1 MCSDDVCVLS
11 ASGTAA
17 VVNVRS
23 SIAPPPVS
31 SDTPEPAPAN
41 PPLKQNNNMTS
52 SLDRTE
58 FERQGSLTQSTPLK
72 SEVSF
77 SFYINLFVLQILY
90 SNFYPLLNLVSVIS
104 THVAAWLLVFIFLCQ
119 H

>member
-1 MCSDDVCVLS
+1 MKKVLHCLIDIYQVLVCSDDVCVLS

-23 SIAPPPVS
+23 STAPPPVS
-31 SDTPEPAPAN
+31 SDTPEPAPATN

-72 SEVSF
+72 SEVS
-77 SFYINLFVLQILY
+77 V
-90 SNFYPLLNLVSVIS
+90 LVSY
-104 THVAAWLLVFIFLCQ
+104 FILFKKSYPQTPTVL
-119 H
+119 

>member
-1 MCSDDVCVLS
+1 MKVVKKNLLHCLTNIFKVFMCSDDVCVLS

-23 SIAPPPVS
+23 STAPPPVS

-77 SFYINLFVLQILY
+77 
-90 SNFYPLLNLVSVIS
+90 
-104 THVAAWLLVFIFLCQ
+104 TFLP
-119 H
+119 